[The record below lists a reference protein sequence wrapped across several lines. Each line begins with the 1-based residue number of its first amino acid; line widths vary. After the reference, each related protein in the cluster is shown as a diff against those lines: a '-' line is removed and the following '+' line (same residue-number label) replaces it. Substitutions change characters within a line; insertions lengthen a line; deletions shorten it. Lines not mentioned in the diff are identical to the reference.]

1 MSIIPIEIDA
11 FIDLYLKRNPDCER
25 EKLRAA
31 LQGALAARR
40 AGKACDC
47 GNRIWVI
54 GSAIAGYACFTC
66 ITGEG
71 VSDADF
77 EIAEA
82 CRWNEAEDEAWARAS
97 NRR

>member
-1 MSIIPIEIDA
+1 MTFVPIQIDA
-11 FIDLYLKRNPDCER
+11 FIDLHLKRNPDCGRGE
-25 EKLRAA
+25 LRAA

-40 AGKACDC
+40 AGEACGC

-54 GSAIAGYACFTC
+54 GSAIAGRACFTC
-66 ITGEG
+66 ITGEA
-71 VSDADF
+71 VPDTDF

-97 NRR
+97 NLR

>member
-1 MSIIPIEIDA
+1 MSFVPIEIEA
-11 FIDLYLKRNPDCER
+11 FIDLHLKNNRKCDRKE
-25 EKLRAA
+25 LRAA
-31 LQGALAARR
+31 LQEALAARR

-54 GSAIAGYACFTC
+54 GSVIAGHACFTC
-66 ITGEG
+66 ITGEA
-71 VSDADF
+71 VPDTDF

-97 NRR
+97 KRR